1 VNKLPKSYDFW
12 QKNLNF
18 AKSTPNRNLEIT
30 EIMKKFLLL
39 IAAALVAFVADAKP
53 AKSSDLNIRVGTY
66 NIWAHYAR
74 KGNIKKGR
82 ADATR
87 SWELSKKAV
96 AELIVKLDCDLM
108 GMQEVSHVCY
118 EDLQQLVKKVG
129 GKKYDIWWLNTYP
142 EGHRRNVGNAIIYN
156 KKKFKLAKQNIYYF
170 SPTPE
175 VRSSGWDE
183 MRYIRAALLTEVTHK
198 KSGRKFFFIA
208 THGPLGD
215 VACSHAGRL
224 LTEFDQKYNTEGLP
238 TIVVGDMNAYPGDG
252 FYQNMTKYYEDS
264 FLVAEKKNSDKPGTF
279 NSAAGTDKN
288 FSNPKR
294 RIDHIYI
301 HSTDKGKIAVK
312 SYNVNRDKYNC
323 GGKMHYPSDHNPVY
337 VDLEI
342 K

>member
-1 VNKLPKSYDFW
+1 
-12 QKNLNF
+12 
-18 AKSTPNRNLEIT
+18 
-30 EIMKKFLLL
+30 MKKIILLL
-39 IAAALVAFVADAKP
+39 AAVMVAFGVDAKP
-53 AKSSDLNIRVGTY
+53 AKSSDLDLRVGTY

-264 FLVAEKKNSDKPGTF
+264 FLVAEKKDGDKPGTF
-279 NSAAGTDKN
+279 NSAAGTDIN
-288 FSNPKR
+288 FTNPKR
-294 RIDHIYI
+294 RIDHIYV
-301 HSTDKGKIAVK
+301 HSTNNGKISVK
-312 SYNVNRDKYNC
+312 NYEVNRDKYNC
-323 GGKMHYPSDHNPVY
+323 GGKKHYPSDHNPVI
-337 VDLEI
+337 VDLTI

>member
-1 VNKLPKSYDFW
+1 
-12 QKNLNF
+12 
-18 AKSTPNRNLEIT
+18 
-30 EIMKKFLLL
+30 MKKFLLL

-238 TIVVGDMNAYPGDG
+238 TIVVGDMNARPGDG
-252 FYQNMTKYYEDS
+252 FCQNMTKYYEDS
-264 FLVAEKKNSDKPGTF
+264 FLVAEKKDSDKPGTF
-279 NSAAGTDKN
+279 NGAAGTDKN
-288 FSNPKR
+288 FSNPNR

-337 VDLEI
+337 VDLTI

>member
-1 VNKLPKSYDFW
+1 
-12 QKNLNF
+12 
-18 AKSTPNRNLEIT
+18 
-30 EIMKKFLLL
+30 MKKFFILL
-39 IAAALVAFVADAKP
+39 AAVMVAFGVDAKP
-53 AKSSDLNIRVGTY
+53 AKSSELDLRIGTY

-74 KGNIKKGR
+74 KGNIRKGR
-82 ADATR
+82 ADASR
-87 SWELSKKAV
+87 SWDHSKEAV

-129 GKKYDIWWLNTYP
+129 GKKYGIWWLNTYP
-142 EGHRRNVGNAIIYN
+142 EGHKRNVGNAILYN
-156 KKKFKLAKQNIYYF
+156 KKKFKLAKQSIYYF

-175 VRSSGWDE
+175 VRSTGWDE
-183 MRYIRAALLTEVTHK
+183 MKYIRGALLTEVTHK

-215 VACSHAGRL
+215 VACAHAGRL

-238 TIVVGDMNAYPGDG
+238 TIVVGDMNAHPGDG
-252 FYQNMTKYYEDS
+252 FHQNMTKYYEDS

-279 NSAAGTDKN
+279 NSSAGTDKN

-294 RIDHIYI
+294 RIDHIYV

-337 VDLEI
+337 VDLKI

>member
-18 AKSTPNRNLEIT
+18 AKSTPNRDLEIT